1 MESNNNSK
9 EFELSKYSNY
19 NLVNRLTK
27 KLLKNNTLQISSRK
41 NKKYM
46 ILNPETQKY
55 VHFGEMGFEDYTKHK
70 DKDRR
75 DQFKA
80 RNHKWKFSKIY
91 TPSFLS
97 YFLLW

>member
-1 MESNNNSK
+1 MESNTSK

-19 NLVNRLTK
+19 NSVNRLAK

-80 RNHKWKFSKIY
+80 RNHKWRLNKIY
-91 TPSFLS
+91 SPSFLS
-97 YFLLW
+97 YFLLWN